1 MKTVTLYFLLIGF
14 LMLPELVSSQHS
26 MLMEGENSTLSA
38 AENYHAESLY
48 QMTVDWTNQDGE
60 TIQLADY
67 EGEPL
72 ILVMFYGRCTGT
84 CPVLIQRTWKLYN
97 QLDKQ
102 VREKVEVLAVSFDT
116 ENDTPEAL
124 KAYAKQEQLDIPGW
138 NFVTASRSDIRELA
152 MLIGVQ
158 YRQRNDGHYEHSN
171 LITVLDGTGKI
182 AVRSEGVT
190 GGLEVAGKEI
200 EALVKP
206 ELQ

>member
-1 MKTVTLYFLLIGF
+1 MKTMTLYFLLIGISI
-14 LMLPELVSSQHS
+14 LPELVSSQHS
-26 MLMEGENSTLSA
+26 MSMDGENSTLSA
-38 AENYHAESLY
+38 KETYHAESLY
-48 QMTVDWTNQDGE
+48 QMPVEWTNQDGK
-60 TIQLADY
+60 TIRIADY
-67 EGEPL
+67 EGEPV

-138 NFVTASRSDIRELA
+138 NFVTARRSDIRELA
-152 MLIGVQ
+152 MLTGVQ
-158 YRQRNDGHYEHSN
+158 YRQRSDGHYEHSN

-190 GGLEVAGKEI
+190 GGLESAADEI